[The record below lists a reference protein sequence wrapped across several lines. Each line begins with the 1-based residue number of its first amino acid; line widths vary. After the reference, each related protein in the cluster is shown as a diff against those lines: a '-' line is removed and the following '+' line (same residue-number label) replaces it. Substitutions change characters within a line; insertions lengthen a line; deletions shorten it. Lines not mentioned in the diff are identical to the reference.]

1 MCQENLRH
9 LAEQRRATHLF
20 LGAIRSVMRD
30 NNYKP
35 DSDSPLSINAT
46 QTYYSE
52 MAWSGELHEQSDVQ
66 AQMALLASI
75 QHMSLATEDAGRRPP
90 AFLVL
95 VRAALEASASAHF
108 LSSPDIGSVAERARR
123 GLNEMLSACYYQ
135 WRALDQYGQSDDAA
149 VKLELMNEWLD
160 RVSSYPDLGPVTRA
174 HERRRPNAPYVGD
187 QKPTISALID
197 GLFPSEDGRRF
208 GRWLYAA
215 VSAPSHTEAHGF
227 AIAGAQVLHPDG
239 SQTVNQEAQLSADRV
254 ARFTITCLTAV
265 YRAMTSVFTRYGW
278 SWDDI
283 ETKCN
288 TALAARQ
295 ELLQP

>member
-1 MCQENLRH
+1 MHQEDLRH
-9 LAEQRRATHLF
+9 LAKQRKATCLF
-20 LGAIRSVMRD
+20 LEAIRGVMRD

-35 DSDSPLSINAT
+35 VSHSPASIDAT
-46 QTYYSE
+46 QGCYSE

-75 QHMSLATEDAGRRPP
+75 QHLSLANEDAGRRPA

-95 VRAALEASASAHF
+95 LRAALEASASAHF
-108 LSSPDIGSVAERARR
+108 LSSPDIGSVTERARR
-123 GLNEMLSACYYQ
+123 GLNEMLSGCYYQ
-135 WRALDQYGQSDDAA
+135 WRALDQYGQCDDAA

-160 RVSSYPDLGPVTRA
+160 KAGSYPDLGSVTRA
-174 HERRRPNAPYVGD
+174 HEGSHPKAPYVGD
-187 QKPTISALID
+187 RKPTISALID
-197 GLFPSEDGRRF
+197 ALFPSEDGSRF

-254 ARFTITCLTAV
+254 ARFTITCLAAI
-265 YRAMTSVFTRYGW
+265 YRAMTSLFTRYGW
-278 SWDDI
+278 PWDDI
-283 ETKCN
+283 EARCN
-288 TALAARQ
+288 TALAAWQ
-295 ELLQP
+295 ELLET